1 MSDSFNLLKS
11 ILLCVA
17 VILSGC
23 GPGNTPEQKEAT
35 TPQAPKPPAATG
47 CRGCHQLA
55 ADSTHPNCVLCH
67 NGDNNA
73 LDKSAAHAGL
83 NPAPGHPESMAA
95 TCGPCHRQI
104 TANAP
109 FSTHFTLK
117 NKVNAVR
124 KAFGAEESIESFTD
138 IPLPAATPAT
148 SLELADDMLRRRC
161 LRCHLYYEGDAYP
174 ATRHATG
181 CGACHLDYRDGKMV
195 SHRFVARPGDD
206 RCLACHYGNRVGSD
220 YYGMFEHDYKWEFRT
235 PYQPNGDYAP
245 RPYGVEQHRLAPD
258 VHRLAGLACVDC
270 HSGRE
275 LMGSGH
281 GRGDSRAG
289 HITCRACH
297 RWRPGSAPPLPNMK
311 ADDGRLFISPANG
324 RGPIAV
330 PQMRDPA
337 HRDYPASRVDCAVCH
352 ARWAF
357 VDWGTHLIR
366 IDGEELDDWTEFVVQ
381 SSFEAEWQLNRTLN
395 NGDDSPT
402 FMADKI
408 TGVLRPGIWLKGFE
422 RRRWLPVPVGRGHD
436 GRLMVMRPL
445 LDLHLSYVDAN
456 GNVILDS
463 ATAGAARVWLPYT
476 PHTIGPAAVFFRR
489 RLSENLASFGNVTH

>member
-1 MSDSFNLLKS
+1 MGARLLTTFFILALLVSACNGQKKQVEKAAADPVTAAAGVSASRKGCQGCHRLEMDSEHDLACTTCHRGRDNLADHEESHHGLD
-11 ILLCVA
+11 A
-17 VILSGC
+17 HPAHPARMAGTC
-23 GPGNTPEQKEAT
+23 GRCHHQVQT
-35 TPQAPKPPAATG
+35 AATS
-47 CRGCHQLA
+47 L
-55 ADSTHPNCVLCH
+55 
-67 NGDNNA
+67 
-73 LDKSAAHAGL
+73 
-83 NPAPGHPESMAA
+83 
-95 TCGPCHRQI
+95 
-104 TANAP
+104 
-109 FSTHFTLK
+109 HFTLK
-117 NKVNAVR
+117 NEVNLVR
-124 KAFGAEESIESFTD
+124 RHFGAKND
-138 IPLPAATPAT
+138 IPGLTAISLPDPPRDI
-148 SLELADDMLRRRC
+148 LGLADDMLRRRC

-181 CGACHLDYRDGKMV
+181 CGACHLGYRNGEMV
-195 SHRFVARPGDD
+195 SHRFIARPGDD
-206 RCLACHYGNRVGSD
+206 RCLACHYGNRVGGD

-281 GRGDSRAG
+281 GHGNGRTE

-297 RWRPGSAPPLPNMK
+297 RWRPGSPPPLPNMK

-330 PQMRDPA
+330 PQMRNPA

-381 SSFEAEWQLNRTLN
+381 SSFEAEWQLNRTLH
-395 NGDDSPT
+395 NGDDGPT

-422 RRRWLPVPVGRGHD
+422 RRRWLPVPVGRSHD
-436 GRLMVMRPL
+436 GRLRVMRPL

-489 RLSENLASFGNVTH
+489 RLSENLANFGNVTH